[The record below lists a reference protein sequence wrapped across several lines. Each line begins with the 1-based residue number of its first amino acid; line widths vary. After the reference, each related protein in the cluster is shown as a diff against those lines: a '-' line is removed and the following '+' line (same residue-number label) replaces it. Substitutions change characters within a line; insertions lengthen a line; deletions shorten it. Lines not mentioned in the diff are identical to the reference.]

1 MRRAL
6 TIFVWTAT
14 LLLGAV
20 TATANFRYGW
30 LVAHGEERW
39 IYAVG
44 GTVLDV
50 VKTFLPVMLGTFLV
64 GRLTLGTFFRGLAG
78 WTIWAVGVVW
88 SLSCALGL
96 YAITKEAGVGDAVG
110 QQTLHKQLTGDKATK
125 QDQLKV
131 LNDARAAEVIDGEI
145 AVQKRDRLWDRTQQ
159 CADATVIASRTFCA
173 KIDALDAERRAA
185 RPAADIQ
192 RERATLQAAILDIE
206 TKLSGI
212 NLSEVM
218 KSADPATEALGK
230 LLGWDA
236 GTVKARLA
244 LLLACLF
251 EGVSLLPWIITGSH
265 GAPKREEPEAAAM
278 EPVLPVPAKA
288 EPRAEPE
295 IVLPEVESLVA
306 TWAKAAVVRRK
317 GSFTL
322 SRDVR
327 SDFEAWCRANGHE
340 TMNATA
346 FGKEMTRLGFEGR
359 KVGGVQRYLD
369 ISLLPKARELRIVA
383 DNTVAAVG

>member
-173 KIDALDAERRAA
+173 KIDALD
-185 RPAADIQ
+185 
-192 RERATLQAAILDIE
+192 
-206 TKLSGI
+206 
-212 NLSEVM
+212 
-218 KSADPATEALGK
+218 
-230 LLGWDA
+230 
-236 GTVKARLA
+236 
-244 LLLACLF
+244 